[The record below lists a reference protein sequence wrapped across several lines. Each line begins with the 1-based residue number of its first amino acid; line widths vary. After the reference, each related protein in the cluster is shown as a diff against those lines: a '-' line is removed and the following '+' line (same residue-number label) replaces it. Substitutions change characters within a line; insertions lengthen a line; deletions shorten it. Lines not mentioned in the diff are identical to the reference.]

1 MSISGKPRPFSDV
14 NAIEV
19 ALSTSR
25 FGTFLTAAGPKNRG
39 RALALYEW
47 NAAISAAFIVPLHIC
62 EVVIRNAVAEA
73 IEKLY
78 GPRWP
83 WSASFEQSLPSPHT
97 GYSPKRDL
105 QKARQGQLTAGKVI
119 PELKFA
125 FWNEMLTSRHDGR
138 LWVPYFRSSFPFSPS
153 APVPKLRGM
162 LYQQLAKVR
171 KFRNRIAHHEP
182 IFSAHHGNEYARLAR
197 LVAWRCQR
205 TGAWLADV
213 EDVTA
218 LISGRP

>member
-1 MSISGKPRPFSDV
+1 MSISGKLLPFSEV
-14 NAIEV
+14 TAIEA
-19 ALSTSR
+19 ALTTSR
-25 FGTFLTAAGPKNRG
+25 FGTFLTATGGRNRA

-47 NAAISAAFIVPLHIC
+47 NATISAAFIVPLHLC

-73 IEKLY
+73 IEKVY
-78 GPRWP
+78 GPAWP
-83 WSASFEQSLPSPHT
+83 WSAGFEQSLPAPT
-97 GYSPKRDL
+97 VGYSPRRDL

-125 FWNEMLTSRHDGR
+125 FWNEMLTRRHDGR
-138 LWVPYFRSSFPFSPS
+138 LWVPYFKTSFPFSPS
-153 APVPKLRGM
+153 APIPKLRGI

-182 IFSAHHGNEYARLAR
+182 ILSVHHGNEYARVAR

-205 TGAWLADV
+205 TRAWLSDI

-218 LISGRP
+218 LVSKRP